1 MAERQIRCP
10 VCMHHC
16 LLQPGQIGRC
26 RARKNENGKSRPV
39 NYGRLTA
46 LALDPI
52 EKKPLAMFAPGSRIL
67 SAGSFGCNLSCP
79 FCQNYEISMCE
90 EEPETVYVSPEML
103 AEKAL
108 ELQRQ
113 GNIGV
118 AYTYNEPLVGYEY
131 VRDTAALVRRAGMKN
146 VIVTN
151 GSVTEEVLE
160 EILPFSGRHR
170 DFTHFNIPIA
180 AELVPADLDRAAYQV
195 GLVNG
200 FAGGFPAGSP
210 APQGGHASKH
220 ACFTGTD
227 SGTTNRL
234 FILAGIPK
242 IGNNGSATH
251 LNSGCLGIFILVNHV
266 LVNAEIHQHPDLLF
280 IPGLAEGCKI
290 LAGIAV
296 QHQFIGHQLESVL
309 RAHRIIRE
317 LILGEKV
324 ICFRRTENG
333 IFRPGCIGFLIWIKH
348 DGIYCFIVSGPTVK
362 GNPHEG

>member
-10 VCMHHC
+10 ICMHHC

-160 EILPFSGRHR
+160 EILPFTDAMNIDLKGITDAFYRSLGGDLETVKRFIKRAAPACHVELTTLIVPGENDSEGQMEQLAAWVAGVDDKIPLHVTRFFPRWKMTDRPSTKVETVCRLADVAGRH
-170 DFTHFNIPIA
+170 
-180 AELVPADLDRAAYQV
+180 L
-195 GLVNG
+195 
-200 FAGGFPAGSP
+200 
-210 APQGGHASKH
+210 KH
-220 ACFTGTD
+220 VFTG
-227 SGTTNRL
+227 N
-234 FILAGIPK
+234 
-242 IGNNGSATH
+242 
-251 LNSGCLGIFILVNHV
+251 C
-266 LVNAEIHQHPDLLF
+266 
-280 IPGLAEGCKI
+280 
-290 LAGIAV
+290 
-296 QHQFIGHQLESVL
+296 
-309 RAHRIIRE
+309 
-317 LILGEKV
+317 
-324 ICFRRTENG
+324 
-333 IFRPGCIGFLIWIKH
+333 
-348 DGIYCFIVSGPTVK
+348 
-362 GNPHEG
+362 

>member
-10 VCMHHC
+10 ICMHHC

-46 LALDPI
+46 LALDHI

-90 EEPETVYVSPEML
+90 EEPETVYVSPERL

-160 EILPFSGRHR
+160 EILPFTDAMNIDLKGITDAFYRSLGGDLETVKRFIKRAAPACHVELTTLIVPGENDSEGQMEQLAAWVAGVDDKIPLHVTRFFPRWKMTDRPSTKVETVCRLADVAGRH
-170 DFTHFNIPIA
+170 
-180 AELVPADLDRAAYQV
+180 L
-195 GLVNG
+195 
-200 FAGGFPAGSP
+200 
-210 APQGGHASKH
+210 KH
-220 ACFTGTD
+220 VFTG
-227 SGTTNRL
+227 N
-234 FILAGIPK
+234 
-242 IGNNGSATH
+242 
-251 LNSGCLGIFILVNHV
+251 C
-266 LVNAEIHQHPDLLF
+266 
-280 IPGLAEGCKI
+280 
-290 LAGIAV
+290 
-296 QHQFIGHQLESVL
+296 
-309 RAHRIIRE
+309 
-317 LILGEKV
+317 
-324 ICFRRTENG
+324 
-333 IFRPGCIGFLIWIKH
+333 
-348 DGIYCFIVSGPTVK
+348 
-362 GNPHEG
+362 

>member
-10 VCMHHC
+10 ICMHHC

-46 LALDPI
+46 LALDHI

-90 EEPETVYVSPEML
+90 EEPETVYVSPERL

-108 ELQRQ
+108 ELQRH

-160 EILPFSGRHR
+160 EILPFTDAMNIDLKGITDAFYRSLGGDLETVKRFIKRAAPACHVELTTLIVPGENDSEGQMEQLAAWVAGVDDKIPLHVTRFFPRWKMTDRPPTKVETVCRLADVAGRH
-170 DFTHFNIPIA
+170 
-180 AELVPADLDRAAYQV
+180 L
-195 GLVNG
+195 
-200 FAGGFPAGSP
+200 
-210 APQGGHASKH
+210 KH
-220 ACFTGTD
+220 VFTG
-227 SGTTNRL
+227 N
-234 FILAGIPK
+234 
-242 IGNNGSATH
+242 
-251 LNSGCLGIFILVNHV
+251 C
-266 LVNAEIHQHPDLLF
+266 
-280 IPGLAEGCKI
+280 
-290 LAGIAV
+290 
-296 QHQFIGHQLESVL
+296 
-309 RAHRIIRE
+309 
-317 LILGEKV
+317 
-324 ICFRRTENG
+324 
-333 IFRPGCIGFLIWIKH
+333 
-348 DGIYCFIVSGPTVK
+348 
-362 GNPHEG
+362 